1 MSCCDSAASPSPL
14 RIEGTATVAL
24 AGNPNVGKSTLF
36 NALTGLHQHVGNWS
50 GKTVERKE
58 GTCSIGDLT
67 IRLVD
72 LPGTHS
78 LSALSPEELV
88 AREFIALESPDVVI
102 SVVDASNLERNLY
115 LTLQLLEL
123 TDRVIVA
130 LNMIDLA
137 ERKGLV
143 IDVREL
149 ERRLGVPVVPLV
161 AERRDGPADV
171 LAAIGRVLQRG
182 ELAAP
187 PRAGLPVAVAEA
199 VGRIASTLP
208 ERPAGFDSAWFAR
221 KLLEGDSAILE
232 VAGRTPALGA
242 AHDLAREL
250 RADPHLADAEAEV
263 ISAQYELLSTLL
275 DGVVRKGTGRLDWSD
290 ALDRVVLHRYWGYPI
305 LIGVFA
311 LMFWATFSL
320 GAGTPI
326 SNALTRLLDE
336 VGGGL
341 QLALVRAGAPDLL
354 VNFIVAGLWAGFE
367 TVVGFFPLIA
377 VFFTAFA
384 LLEDSG
390 YLARAAYLVDRFM
403 SAIGLHGRSFLPLLM
418 GFGCN
423 VPAVM
428 SARGI
433 DNPGDRL
440 LTILVN
446 PLMLCQARLVVFVF
460 FAATFFSGWRA
471 AVVML
476 SLYGLSALLVVLMS
490 ALLKRTLFQS
500 EPAPFLLELPPY
512 HLPVWRN
519 VATHAWRST
528 RMFIRRAGGQITVMT
543 AAIWLFT
550 HLPLGPVDES
560 FAGRLG
566 HLLAPLGRSMG
577 LDWRL
582 LVSLIAGFL
591 AKEGVLASLA
601 VLYGVGPHGLAGAL
615 RHAVSPLA
623 AYAFMV
629 VSLVYIPCF
638 STLVVIRRE
647 TLSWRWTAFA
657 SLYGLVLAF
666 VLGTGIFQI
675 GRLLGLG

>member
-14 RIEGTATVAL
+14 RVAGTATVAL

-50 GKTVERKE
+50 GKTVERKD
-58 GTCSIGDLT
+58 GTCRAGDLT
-67 IRLVD
+67 LRLVD
-72 LPGTHS
+72 LPGTYS
-78 LSALSPEELV
+78 LSALSPEELI
-88 AREFIALESPDVVI
+88 AREFIALERPDVVI

-137 ERKGLV
+137 ERKGLI
-143 IDVREL
+143 IDVPQL

-161 AERRDGPADV
+161 AEHREGSAEV
-171 LAAIGRVLQRG
+171 VEAIRRVLRSDKR
-182 ELAAP
+182 AAP
-187 PRAGLPVAVAEA
+187 PRAGLPVVLAEA
-199 VGRIASTLP
+199 VGRIASMLP
-208 ERPAGFDSAWFAR
+208 ERPAGFDRDWFAR
-221 KLLEGDSAILE
+221 KLLEGDGAILE
-232 VAGRTPALGA
+232 VAGRTPTLGA
-242 AHDLAREL
+242 ADQLAREL
-250 RADPHLADAEAEV
+250 RADPQLADAEAEV

-275 DGVVRKGTGRLDWSD
+275 TGVVRKGTGKLDWSD
-290 ALDRVVLHRYWGYPI
+290 ALDRVVTHRYWGYPI
-305 LIGVFA
+305 LFGVFA

-320 GAGTPI
+320 GAGTPLSI
-326 SNALTRLLDE
+326 ALTRILDQ

-341 QLALVRAGAPDLL
+341 RWALVRVGAPALL
-354 VNFIVAGLWAGFE
+354 VNFVVAGLWAGFE

-377 VFFTAFA
+377 VFFTCFA

-390 YLARAAYLVDRFM
+390 YLARAAFMVDRFM
-403 SAIGLHGRSFLPLLM
+403 SAIGLHGRSFLPLVM

-428 SARGI
+428 AARGI

-471 AVVML
+471 AAVML
-476 SLYGLSALLVVLMS
+476 SLYGLSAVLVVLMS
-490 ALLKRTLFQS
+490 ALFKRTLFQS
-500 EPAPFLLELPPY
+500 EPTPFLLELPPY

-543 AAIWLFT
+543 GAVWLFT
-550 HLPLGPVDES
+550 HLPLGPVDHS

-566 HLLAPLGRSMG
+566 HLVAPLGLTMG
-577 LDWRL
+577 LSWRL
-582 LVSLIAGFL
+582 LVSLVAGVL

-623 AYAFMV
+623 AYTFMV

-647 TLSWRWTAFA
+647 TMSWRWTAFA
-657 SLYGLVLAF
+657 ALYGLILAF
-666 VLGTGIFQI
+666 VLGTGIFQV